1 MISMQRVILHP
12 GRDKALRQGHPWIFS
27 GAVASGAAESQ
38 GEILPVH
45 SATGSFLGYAYFHS
59 KSSIIGRVLTFEQR
73 PPLEAVAD
81 HLKKA
86 WFLRQLLFAGST
98 TTCYRLVNGEADML
112 PGLIIDRYG
121 PLCVLQVATLGM
133 QKLLPLIVETL
144 IPLIQPLAI
153 YEKSHSPSRA
163 EEGLPPQ
170 SGWLYGQALREVEVI
185 EEGMRFWVD
194 PEQGQKT
201 GFFLDQREMRALVRR
216 YSQGQRVVNLFSY
229 TGAFSVAALQGGA
242 DHVTSIDRSS
252 YAIDQAKR
260 HGIDNGYAPERHTA
274 YVADVFAVLRESNA
288 LDATFWILDPPAL
301 VKRKKDQIAGCRAYK
316 DLNRLLFMRAK
327 PGSFVLTCSCSH
339 FVDDLLFQKV
349 VFQASIEAKRRVRI
363 LSHHRDALDHPTHL
377 CHPEAHY
384 LKSLFLYVEE

>member
-1 MISMQRVILHP
+1 MNEQRVVLHP

-27 GAVASGAAESQ
+27 GAVASGANDRY

-45 SATGSFLGYAYFHS
+45 SAEGAFLAHAYFHS

-73 PPLEAVAD
+73 PPLDAVVD

-86 WFLRQLLFAGST
+86 CLLRQRLFVEDH
-98 TTCYRLVNGEADML
+98 TTCYRLVNGEADGL
-112 PGLIIDRYG
+112 PGLIIDRYDG
-121 PLCVLQVATLGM
+121 LCVVQVATLGM

-144 IPLIQPLAI
+144 VLLIKPTAI

-163 EEGLPPQ
+163 EEGLPAQ
-170 SGWLYGQALREVEVI
+170 SGWLYGEMIREIEVL

-216 YSQGQRVVNLFSY
+216 YSRGARVANLFSY

-242 DHVTSIDRSS
+242 KHVTSIDRSS
-252 YAIDQAKR
+252 YAIAQSQR
-260 HGIDNGYAPERHTA
+260 HVIANQFSPESHTGYI
-274 YVADVFAVLRESNA
+274 ADIFTYLREDDT

-316 DLNRLLFMRAK
+316 DLNRLLFLRAK